1 MATTAAATTGREGRV
16 RRWLSRALLVAGGVA
31 AAWAVSTASA
41 SAAEDV
47 PQLDA
52 PAVAGAAKGVGAAL
66 AGPKPAAEPQ
76 DDTPQPARL
85 GDGRIAAEVKHSV
98 RHLWQRAV
106 AEPVGET
113 LEGVGRMLTVPE
125 ERQDLGR
132 NVWNALQPRDGELV
146 ELPGLTELPGLDGHG
161 ETGSSAEPGRAV
173 EGPSTHVEADA
184 IAEGDEHVAGKDR
197 TESKAPVRSAPADD
211 PADTGEQDRERA
223 PAAPLPLP
231 VSPAAPAPVGH
242 THALHFDGPLLGI
255 PAGGVAAFDH
265 NVPGS
270 VRAGV
275 VHLPTQP
282 GSQPGVTPD

>member
-1 MATTAAATTGREGRV
+1 MTAAATGREGRV

-41 SAAEDV
+41 SAAEDG

-52 PAVAGAAKGVGAAL
+52 PAVADAAKGVGAAL

-98 RHLWQRAV
+98 QHLWQRAV

-113 LEGVGRMLTVPE
+113 LEGVGRLLTVPE
-125 ERQDLGR
+125 ERQDLGK
-132 NVWNALQPRDGELV
+132 NVWEALQPRDGELV
-146 ELPGLTELPGLDGHG
+146 ELPGLTELPGIDGHG
-161 ETGSSAEPGRAV
+161 DTGTSAEPDRAV
-173 EGPSTHVEADA
+173 DGHSVHT
-184 IAEGDEHVAGKDR
+184 EGDATKGTKHVTGKHR
-197 TESKAPVRSAPADD
+197 TESKAPVRSAPSDN
-211 PADTGEQDRERA
+211 PADTGEQDRESA
-223 PAAPLPLP
+223 PAAPLPIP
-231 VSPAAPAPVGH
+231 VSPAAPAPSGN
-242 THALHFDGPLLGI
+242 THALHLDGPLLGI
-255 PAGGVAAFDH
+255 PAGAVAAFDH